1 MMDRNE
7 TKSFIATRAAME
19 LRDGDVV
26 NLGIGIPT
34 RVAGHI
40 PEGIHVTLHAENG
53 IVGVGPRPVP
63 AEEQP
68 YYTVDAGG
76 VPAKVVKGGCYIDS
90 LTSFALARGGRLDI
104 TILGTLEVDEE
115 GSIANWIIPGVKV
128 PGMGGAMDLLVGAK
142 RVIIAM
148 THTTARGGIKIRK
161 KCTLPLTALHCAQR
175 IITEMAVIDITPEG
189 LVLVEYNPEYTVE
202 QIQAVTEPKLII
214 SPALKP
220 MEQPWVESKGI

>member
-40 PEGIHVTLHAENG
+40 PEGVHVTLHAENG

-68 YYTVDAGG
+68 YYCVDAGG
-76 VPAKVVKGGCYIDS
+76 IPAKAVKGGCYIDS
-90 LTSFALARGGRLDI
+90 LTSFALARGGRLDL

-142 RVIIAM
+142 RVVIAM
-148 THTTARGGIKIRK
+148 THTTGKGGIKIRK
-161 KCTLPLTALHCAQR
+161 QCTLPLTALRVAHR

-189 LVLVEYNPEYTVE
+189 LMLMEYNPEYTLD
-202 QIQAVTEPKLII
+202 QIQAVTEPKLLI
-214 SPALKP
+214 SPALRP
-220 MEQPWVESKGI
+220 MDQPWVESEGI

>member
-1 MMDRNE
+1 MDRNE

-19 LRDGDVV
+19 LLDGDVV

-40 PEGIHVTLHAENG
+40 PEGVHVTLHAENG

-63 AEEQP
+63 AEERP

-76 VPAKVVKGGCYIDS
+76 VPAKAVKGGCYIDS
-90 LTSFALARGGRLDI
+90 LTSFALARGGHLDI
-104 TILGTLEVDEE
+104 TILGTLEVDEK

-128 PGMGGAMDLLVGAK
+128 PGMGGAMDLLAGAK

-148 THTTARGGIKIRK
+148 THTTHGGGIKIRK
-161 KCTLPLTALHCAQR
+161 RCTLPLTAVGVAQR
-175 IITEMAVIDITPEG
+175 IITEMAVIDVTPKG
-189 LVLVEYNPEYTVE
+189 LVLVEHNPEYTVE
-202 QIQAVTEPKLII
+202 QIQAVTEPKLHI
-214 SPALKP
+214 SPDLKP
-220 MEQPWVESKGI
+220 MEMPWVESTGI

>member
-40 PEGIHVTLHAENG
+40 PEGVHVTLHAENG

-76 VPAKVVKGGCYIDS
+76 VPAKAIKGGCYIDS
-90 LTSFALARGGRLDI
+90 LTSFALARGGRLDV

-128 PGMGGAMDLLVGAK
+128 PGMGGAMDLLVGAR

-148 THTTARGGIKIRK
+148 THTTGKGGIKIRK
-161 KCTLPLTALHCAQR
+161 KCTLPLTAPRCAQR

-189 LVLVEYNPEYTVE
+189 LTLMEYNPEYTVE
-202 QIQAVTEPKLII
+202 QIQAVTEPKLIL
-214 SPALKP
+214 SPELKP
-220 MEQPWVESKGI
+220 MELPWVESKGI

>member
-161 KCTLPLTALHCAQR
+161 KCTLPLTALHFIGIENQNQR
-175 IITEMAVIDITPEG
+175 VLLISLVITQNIHQHSSGPGQI
-189 LVLVEYNPEYTVE
+189 VLCK
-202 QIQAVTEPKLII
+202 IL
-214 SPALKP
+214 
-220 MEQPWVESKGI
+220 

>member
-40 PEGIHVTLHAENG
+40 PEGVHVTLHAENG
-53 IVGVGPRPVP
+53 IIGVGPRPVP

-68 YYTVDAGG
+68 YYVVDAGG
-76 VPAKVVKGGCYIDS
+76 VPAKVVKGGCYVDS
-90 LTSFALARGGRLDI
+90 LTSFALARGGHLDI
-104 TILGTLEVDEE
+104 TILGTLEVDVE

-128 PGMGGAMDLLVGAK
+128 PGMGGAMDLLAGAR

-148 THTTARGGIKIRK
+148 THTTARGGIKIRN
-161 KCTLPLTALHCAQR
+161 KCTLPLTAVHCAQR

-189 LVLVEYNPEYTVE
+189 LVLQEFNPEYSLN

-214 SPALKP
+214 SPDLRA
-220 MEQPWVESKGI
+220 MEMPWVESEGI